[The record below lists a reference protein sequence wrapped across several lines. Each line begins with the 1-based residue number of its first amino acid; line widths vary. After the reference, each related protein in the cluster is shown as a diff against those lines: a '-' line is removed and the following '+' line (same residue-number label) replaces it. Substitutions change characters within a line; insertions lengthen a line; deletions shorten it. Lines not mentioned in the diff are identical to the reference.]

1 MRWRGMPGVVFLR
14 GAAPDEEVEAV
25 IREEHRAFAFADTVA
40 VLRPSAQ
47 RRLPPCQYLPSCGG
61 CPWQHLSY
69 AAQLL
74 AKQRTVEQHLRRIA
88 GLDVAVAPVIA
99 SPHEFGGRRRI
110 KLRVERGAVG
120 YYAAASHTLVPIA
133 HCLLAEP
140 AVDAAIDWARELVGA
155 LDLPLRRVELV
166 GCGSGNDRVVVI
178 GEVSG
183 GWADAADT
191 ACREWLMAHPV
202 VQGLALHGRGW
213 QRRWGDVQ
221 SQVEPEAGLSLTAHA
236 PAFTQVNPAVNRRLV
251 ETVVRWVDP
260 QPGQRVLDLYAGI
273 GNLSLPMRR
282 RGAVV
287 VAVEHAKQAA
297 ADAAANGE
305 RSPGPAFRVIG
316 DRAERAVERFAH
328 AGERF
333 DAVVLDPPRS
343 GAAGCLPALLR
354 LARALRARCSCDPLR
369 QRWRAIWRCCARDI
383 GSTPSN
389 RSTCS
394 PTPTMSKPPCSR
406 LCLARPRPLVY
417 RPLGVT
423 GRSSRAGA
431 AAREGARHEAH
442 TACRGVKAD
451 GQAAEIAST
460 QGHHYPRARR
470 FPDHQL
476 PPQRSRRA
484 RLAGGGGPQQGR

>member
-1 MRWRGMPGVVFLR
+1 MAVPDDRPRLHLTTGEMAYGPHAVARHAGRVVFVR

-25 IREEHRAFAFADTVA
+25 IREEHRTFAFADTVA

-47 RRLPPCQYLPSCGG
+47 RRVPPCPYLPSCGG

-99 SPHEFGGRRRI
+99 SPHELGGRRRI

-140 AVDAAIDWARELVGA
+140 AVDAAIDWARELAGS
-155 LDLPLRRVELV
+155 LDLPLRRVELL
-166 GCGSGNDRVVVI
+166 GCGSGDDRVVII
-178 GEVSG
+178 GEVEG

-191 ACREWLMAHPV
+191 ACREWLVAHPT

-213 QRRWGDVQ
+213 QRRWGDVR
-221 SQVEPEAGLSLTAHA
+221 SQVEPEAGLSLIAHA
-236 PAFTQVNPAVNRRLV
+236 PAFTQVNPAVNRLLV

-260 QPGQRVLDLYAGI
+260 HPGQRVLDLYAGI

-297 ADAAANGE
+297 ADAAANAE

-316 DRAERAVERFAH
+316 DRAERAVEQLAQ
-328 AGERF
+328 AGEHF

-354 LARALRARCSCDPLR
+354 LAPPRLVYVACDPSTL
-369 QRWRAIWRCCARDI
+369 ARDLALLRTRYRI
-383 GSTPSN
+383 DAVQPFDMFPHTYHVETAVLATLSCETQTPS
-389 RSTCS
+389 
-394 PTPTMSKPPCSR
+394 
-406 LCLARPRPLVY
+406 V
-417 RPLGVT
+417 
-423 GRSSRAGA
+423 SS
-431 AAREGARHEAH
+431 
-442 TACRGVKAD
+442 
-451 GQAAEIAST
+451 
-460 QGHHYPRARR
+460 ARR
-470 FPDHQL
+470 HGSVEP
-476 PPQRSRRA
+476 SRR
-484 RLAGGGGPQQGR
+484 RRTRGRTS